1 MGRTS
6 MGDFSPLF
14 HNLIKEGYLDL
25 IKKCL
30 DNQKDPE
37 KKRQMIVVTY
47 NSDGE
52 RNNSS
57 NCKSS
62 LDLATEKVDRFP
74 EGLIIKDLLEKTL
87 YNLWLEEKKNKNNE

>member
-1 MGRTS
+1 MFKLFNYNDYKSKVNKAIKNGRFMGRTS

-25 IKKCL
+25 VKKCL

-52 RNNSS
+52 
-57 NCKSS
+57 
-62 LDLATEKVDRFP
+62 
-74 EGLIIKDLLEKTL
+74 KDLLEKTL
-87 YNLWLEEKKNKNNE
+87 YNLWIEEKKNKK